1 MPSLWPWS
9 LLLLSLSLGAARL
22 QLKVVSYNVLYDTED
37 HLKNTHGAL
46 RFPALV
52 RLLRASD
59 ADVYVLQEVRHNL
72 LRLLKAEFGGPSGGG
87 YHFSS
92 DELSGG
98 TETDARNAMLPGGLL
113 TMSRAP
119 PLSVR
124 SVMRNPEATYKSFL
138 VTTHA
143 LGDPRTQEPVEVANV
158 HLEHRGG
165 LTPCGSAKRSRTLQ
179 HAMAT
184 VQHASTAILA
194 GDFNFG
200 VPRAFKTQGQSEEQ
214 PADAW
219 KPETSLV
226 RRSAFVDVWPS
237 LHPNH
242 VGCTWSVE
250 HNKMVTFL
258 DDRGWGGE
266 CSAWGGKGRWG
277 STRRN
282 VGGIQSRGGID
293 GGRERG
299 GRPVDSFA
307 CALCFGF
314 QHIDNPDTPT
324 HTQTHVLPQ
333 YPFPAVS
340 SPRRTTISPA
350 LPPTF
355 APTVTA
361 YLCRLSPLLPPP
373 LPPPLHR
380 RAT

>member
-59 ADVYVLQEVRHNL
+59 ADVYVMQEVRHNL

-143 LGDPRTQEPVEVANV
+143 LGDPRAQEPVEVANV

-226 RRSAFVDVWPS
+226 QRSAFVDVWPS

-266 CSAWGGKGRWG
+266 CGAWGGG
-277 STRRN
+277 
-282 VGGIQSRGGID
+282 VGEAQGVMLVVSRVGVALTV
-293 GGRERG
+293 GGREEVA
-299 GRPVDSFA
+299 PST
-307 CALCFGF
+307 ALRV
-314 QHIDNPDTPT
+314 HS
-324 HTQTHVLPQ
+324 VL
-333 YPFPAVS
+333 VS
-340 SPRRTTISPA
+340 SI
-350 LPPTF
+350 
-355 APTVTA
+355 
-361 YLCRLSPLLPPP
+361 
-373 LPPPLHR
+373 
-380 RAT
+380 